1 VNRSKIKISKLE
13 AVRRQVETAIRIYF
27 VNGDPVS
34 VHTLAAASLQILV
47 DLDKKGPQTGTLW
60 DLLRRQVRPE
70 YIDEVIKLFTAPENF
85 FKHADRDPNEILE
98 FPLSMPEW
106 FLWECVVK
114 YPVLAGETPPLMLAY
129 WTWFM
134 IRHSDIVRAE
144 IRAQLNFHGL
154 STDFPENDRARFFE
168 YILPV
173 LAKGVTAEKG

>member
-1 VNRSKIKISKLE
+1 MNRTKIKISKLE

-106 FLWECVVK
+106 LLWECVVK
-114 YPVLAGETPPLMLAY
+114 YPELTGEAPLLMGAY
-129 WTWFM
+129 QTWFM
-134 IRHSDIVRAE
+134 IHHSKILKAE
-144 IRAQLNFHGL
+144 IRAQVNFLGL
-154 STDFPENDRARFFE
+154 STDFPESDRARFFE
-168 YILPV
+168 SALPV
-173 LAKGVTAEKG
+173 VAKAVMARKE